1 MQMAKKE
8 SDNYYEIWDDEELT
22 HVMIVASLEW
32 ELYRVTE
39 EIPNLQYLD
48 RDFYRHYLLERN
60 GIEIE

>member
-1 MQMAKKE
+1 MKRAKKE

-22 HVMIVASLEW
+22 HVMIVVSLEW

-48 RDFYRHYLLERN
+48 RDIYRHDLLERN
-60 GIEIE
+60 GIKIE